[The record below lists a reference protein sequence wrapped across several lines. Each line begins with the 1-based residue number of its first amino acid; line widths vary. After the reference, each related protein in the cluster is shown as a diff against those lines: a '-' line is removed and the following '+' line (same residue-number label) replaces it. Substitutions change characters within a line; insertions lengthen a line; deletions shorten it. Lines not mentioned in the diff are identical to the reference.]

1 MNIKQFLCRLVLFGS
16 AALPLLTVES
26 LYSWYTKSY
35 ELTVN
40 GNEVYFSITKSK
52 VIKKVTLLIIGDSVG
67 KQLYDNNTYNDDV
80 YSLTCNQAISMAG
93 YYFLLENFISR
104 NRRKLPEKVIL
115 IAAPITFRNNL
126 NQVYSYHYF
135 LKPFYKP
142 EYAKY
147 FTTNCYKQ
155 IKKIPFYYT
164 SQLPV
169 ILNSNWSPAYND
181 NNDPGIY
188 RLISPVSNDYLARIR
203 SLCSANNIMFNIYCP
218 PLKTANRK
226 QVAQLSTD
234 TSEFEKCGLKQEF
247 RAYFKNIKYLPDS
260 LFVDNGHFKKKY
272 IPVDYLGLDQSRIAM
287 K

>member
-1 MNIKQFLCRLVLFGS
+1 MKQFLCRLLLFGGI
-16 AALPLLTVES
+16 ALPLLTVES

-40 GNEVYFSITKSK
+40 GNEVYLSIRKSK
-52 VIKKVTLLIIGDSVG
+52 TTKKVKVLIIGDSVG
-67 KQLYDNNTYNDDV
+67 KQLYDNNIYNDDI

-93 YYFLLENFISR
+93 YYLLLQNFISR
-104 NRRKLPEKVIL
+104 NRCKLPGKVIL
-115 IAAPITFRNNL
+115 IATPGTFSNNL

-147 FTTNCYKQ
+147 FTAVCFKQ

-169 ILNSNWSPAYND
+169 ILNSNWSPAYSD
-181 NNDPGIY
+181 NNDSGVY
-188 RLISPVSNDYLARIR
+188 RLISPISNDYLARIR
-203 SLCSANNIMFNIYCP
+203 SLCSVNNIVFNIYCP

-226 QVAQLSTD
+226 QVIQLSANTG
-234 TSEFEKCGLKQEF
+234 EFEKCGLKQEF
-247 RAYFKNIKYLPDS
+247 TAYFKNIKYLPDS

-272 IPVDYLGLDQSRIAM
+272 IPVDYLGLDKSRIVM